1 MFIHDV
7 EKERSLWDRYQSG
20 DGEAFRRLVEYYH
33 PFAAIMAKKQYK
45 LFGFSNGD
53 YDDFLQNASIGLMD
67 ALHKF
72 DNTKGVEF
80 LAYASIRIKGEIL
93 NGLKQ
98 LSEKNSYY
106 AYVQRIKQ
114 ERIDAI
120 VEENEMAGKNAGLE
134 QVGSMIIELA
144 FSYML
149 EELVELGVEI
159 RVPATPYQICML
171 SELKR
176 SIAQYIERLPDK
188 EKLIIRWHYFEW
200 MTFQEISELLGVTK
214 GRVSQLHHKGLT
226 RLKALSL
233 DQKEL
238 IA

>member
-7 EKERSLWDRYQSG
+7 EKERSLWGRYQNG
-20 DGEAFRRLVEYYH
+20 DGEAFRGLVEYYH
-33 PFAAIMAKKQYK
+33 PFAVIMAKKQYK

-120 VEENEMAGKNAGLE
+120 VEENEMTGKNAGLE

-144 FSYML
+144 FSHML
-149 EELVELGVEI
+149 EELVEFGVEI
-159 RVPATPYQICML
+159 RVPATPYQICKL
-171 SELKR
+171 SELKH

-188 EKLIIRWHYFEW
+188 EKMIIRWHYFEW

-226 RLKALSL
+226 RLKELSL